1 MIVPQGTSEANFRA
15 ALHEFAAVV
24 GDDWVFTSEADI
36 ATYRDAYSPFI
47 GQPDKM
53 NMPGAAVAP
62 TTVEQVQQIVKIAN
76 KYVVPIWAFSTGR
89 NLGYGGS
96 SPTMRGTVMV
106 DLKRMNKVIEVN
118 ETQAYMIVEPGIS
131 FIEMFR
137 HLKSTGS
144 NLRLSSPQPG
154 WGSPIGNAMDRGHGD
169 ASYNG
174 DNYSMVKGL
183 ELVTPTG
190 ELVRT
195 GCGSVPDSK
204 LWPLYEYGFGPFIN
218 GMFTQSNFGI
228 VTKAC
233 FWLTPDWEIEQSF
246 TIESDR
252 SDDLQRYI
260 DVLLPLRNESVI
272 HGWGATSP
280 IRESGAHND
289 GRHPYGPKEVYS
301 LLHQPDGGSMQQWDA
316 LGRSAN
322 IAASRGSARMRGAAP
337 VVKAQLEYAQ
347 ARMRGLPG
355 RIQVQP
361 ARAGKDWVGPLIDF
375 GIIAIQETSHGHF
388 YFSPMHGPDA
398 SDLYAINDTIRR
410 VMIAHNDYDMLDN
423 FCWSGTRGTT
433 ADKYGLILLEF
444 LVHDDIGLNNRRLD
458 LFRDLVRT
466 CGAHGWPE
474 YRTASYMQDLVMGQY
489 SFNNYSLLHFLQTVK
504 DAVDPN
510 GILAPGK
517 GGVWP
522 KRLRKS

>member
-1 MIVPQGTSEANFRA
+1 MIIPEGTTEANFRT
-15 ALHEFAAVV
+15 ALQEFAGAV
-24 GDDWVFTSEADI
+24 GAEWVFTSEADI
-36 ATYRDAYSPFI
+36 STYRDAYSPFI
-47 GQPDKM
+47 GQPQKM
-53 NMPGAAVAP
+53 NVPGAAVAP
-62 TTVEQVQQIVKIAN
+62 VTVEQVQQVVRIAN
-76 KYVVPIWAFSTGR
+76 KYTVPLWAFSTGR

-118 ETQAYMIVEPGIS
+118 ETKAYMIVEPGIS
-131 FIEMFR
+131 FIEMYR
-137 HLKSTGS
+137 HLQSIGS
-144 NLRLSSPQPG
+144 NLRLSAPQPG
-154 WGSPIGNAMDRGHGD
+154 WGSPIGNAVDRGHGD

-183 ELVTPTG
+183 EVVTPTA

-204 LWPLYEYGFGPFIN
+204 LWPLYEYGFGPFIS

-233 FWLTPDWEIEQSF
+233 FWLTPNWETEQTF

-260 DVLLPLRNESVI
+260 DVLLPLRNEGII

-289 GRHPYGPKEVYS
+289 GRHPYGPKTVYQ
-301 LLHQPDGGSMQQWDA
+301 LLHQSDGGSMRQWDD
-316 LGRSAN
+316 LGRSAR
-322 IAASRGSARMRGAAP
+322 IPASRGTAR
-337 VVKAQLEYAQ
+337 V
-347 ARMRGLPG
+347 RGLPG
-355 RIQVQP
+355 TLQVQP
-361 ARAGKDWVGPLIDF
+361 ARSGAWIGPLIDF

-388 YFSPMHGPDA
+388 YFSPMYDA
-398 SDLYAINDTIRR
+398 SAKDLYAINDTVRR
-410 VMIAHNDYDMLDN
+410 VMIAHDDYDMLDN

-433 ADKYGLILLEF
+433 ADKYMLILLEF
-444 LVHDDIGLNNRRLD
+444 LVHDDVELNNRRLA
-458 LFRDLVRT
+458 LFRALVKT
-466 CGAHGWPE
+466 CGENGWPE
-474 YRTASYMQDLVMGQY
+474 YRTPSYMQDVVMNQY
-489 SFNNYSLLHFLQTVK
+489 SFNNHSLLHFLETVK

-517 GGVWP
+517 GGIWP
-522 KRLRKS
+522 RRLRRS